1 MEERKM
7 ETILS
12 TTISAIGWM
21 LGLAFLGAGIG
32 LGILGSKAAE
42 AIGRNPETKSDVIQG
57 IMTVAVVLTVLLLL
71 LFAFCIPA
79 SLFQST
85 DLLIERQVQ
94 DHAVCHDISGGSGGS
109 PAYDRIYVFGNS
121 GRYRTG

>member
-57 IMTVAVVLTVLLLL
+57 IKTVAVVLTVLLLL
-71 LFAFCIPA
+71 LFAFV
-79 SLFQST
+79 F
-85 DLLIERQVQ
+85 LLLYFN
-94 DHAVCHDISGGSGGS
+94 
-109 PAYDRIYVFGNS
+109 PLIY
-121 GRYRTG
+121 